1 VSGPHLPSELTS
13 TAAAVPLAIAAAII
27 VLGALL
33 SPLAGRHTA
42 SQLAD
47 HITLGLEFLL
57 AAGLIRLASVQSF
70 EMLGIVAAII
80 VTRRVILIGL
90 RLGARAA
97 EG

>member
-1 VSGPHLPSELTS
+1 MSSPHLPSDLTS
-13 TAAAVPLAIAAAII
+13 AAAAVPLAIAAAII

-33 SPLAGRHTA
+33 SPLAGRHLA
-42 SQLAD
+42 SELAD

-70 EMLGIVAAII
+70 EMLGLVAAII
-80 VTRRVILIGL
+80 AARRVIVLGI
-90 RLGARAA
+90 RFGARAA